1 MDHGPIDP
9 DRETSACP
17 RRMSASDGN
26 CYVVKM
32 RSSGPKSSFNE
43 YVASGIAIIFGL
55 PAAEPTVVHLGA
67 DLIRRTPA
75 LQGAQIKP
83 GPYFATRY
91 VTDAYDVDRNAGF
104 SAQPEP
110 VTNLEEIPSFV
121 VFDILVN
128 NTDRNDG
135 NTLLAPS
142 RDDEG
147 RVVGYRYM
155 LIDHGHCFGGPSWDS
170 DTVSGL
176 PYELAHV
183 PWRTDDI
190 ESEKDFCG
198 PAERMAGL
206 SGEDVDKAREG
217 LPGVWDVPADEYA
230 ALRKAVTSRSAG
242 KVLDAI
248 RANRRRFAGW
258 YGKIDDWR
266 DG

>member
-9 DRETSACP
+9 EEETSTCP

-32 RSSGPKSSFNE
+32 RNDGPKSNFNE
-43 YVASGIAIIFGL
+43 YVASGIARIFGL
-55 PAAEPTVVHLGA
+55 PTAEPTVVHLGA

-75 LQGAQIKP
+75 LQGAQIEP
-83 GPYFATRY
+83 GPYLATRY
-91 VTDAYDVDRNAGF
+91 VRDAYDVGRNAGF

-110 VTNLEEIPSFV
+110 VTNLEDVPSFV

-128 NTDRNDG
+128 NKDRNDG

-147 RVVGYRYM
+147 RLVGYRYM

-170 DTVSGL
+170 DTVSDL

-183 PWRTDDI
+183 PWRTDGI
-190 ESEKDFCG
+190 EGEGGFCG

-206 SGEDVDKAREG
+206 SGEDVDKAGGG
-217 LPGVWDVPADEYA
+217 LPGEWGVPADEYG
-230 ALRKAVTSRSAG
+230 ALKEAVTSRSAG
-242 KVLDAI
+242 RMLGAI
-248 RANRRRFAGW
+248 RANQSLFAGW
-258 YGKIDDWR
+258 YGRIDGWC